1 MGQEIDRTE
10 FAPDDFARFRARARR
25 ELALFRSLA
34 GRGGLSRAGFVIGFE
49 LEAWLVDHGLVPAPI
64 NEAYL
69 AALADPLVVPELSRF
84 NVELNGTPRPLG
96 DDAFSALAAELAST
110 WRRCLDVSHR
120 MDAALVLIGI
130 LPTIRQSDL
139 VLANV
144 SALRRYAAL
153 NREIVR
159 LRGGRPILLDIDGD
173 EPLRLTHADVMLEAA
188 TTSFQVHL
196 EVPADLALRFYN
208 ASLVASGPV
217 LAAATNSPF
226 LFGHR
231 LWHETRVPL
240 FEQAVATEA
249 CAIPPER
256 RRVTFGSGYLRES
269 IAEHFAE
276 GLAHFPVLLPFE
288 APGPAERFAHL
299 RLHNGTIWHWN
310 RPLIGFDPDGTPHV
324 RIEHRVL
331 PAGPSLL
338 DMVANAALYVGLTSG
353 LGTLA
358 RPPEDDLPF
367 PAARANFLAAAR
379 HGIDAEITWL
389 DGRARPARTLLLDE
403 LLPIARQGLRAQ
415 DVRSDEV
422 DRWLGIVEQR
432 VRTGRT
438 GSVWQREWVAKR
450 GPAFQLLVA
459 EYLEHQRSGAPVDEW
474 PA

>member
-1 MGQEIDRTE
+1 VGLEIDRTE
-10 FAPDDFARFRARARR
+10 FAEGDFVRFRARAQA
-25 ELALFRSLA
+25 ELALLQSVER
-34 GRGGLSRAGFVIGFE
+34 RGGLSRAGFVVGFE
-49 LEAWLVDHGLVPAPI
+49 LEAWLVDHGLVAAPI

-84 NVELNGTPRPLG
+84 NVELNGTPCALG
-96 DDAFSALAAELAST
+96 GEAFSTLAAELTRT
-110 WRRCLDVSHR
+110 WRRCLAVSHG

-159 LRGGRPILLDIDGD
+159 LRGGRPIVLDIDGD

-196 EVPADLALRFYN
+196 QVPAPLAVRFYN
-208 ASLVASGPV
+208 ASLIASAPV

-231 LWHETRVPL
+231 LWHETRIPL
-240 FEQAVATEA
+240 FEQAVATDA
-249 CAIPPER
+249 RPTPPER
-256 RRVTFGSGYLRES
+256 RRVSFGSGYLRES
-269 IAEHFAE
+269 ITEHFADA
-276 GLAHFPVLLPFE
+276 LAHFPVLLPFE
-288 APGPAERFAHL
+288 VSEPTERFAHL
-299 RLHNGTIWHWN
+299 RLHNGTLWHWN
-310 RPLIGFDPDGTPHV
+310 RPLIGFDTDGTPHV

-338 DMVANAALYVGLTSG
+338 DMLANAAFYVGLASG
-353 LGTLA
+353 LGMLG
-358 RPPEDDLPF
+358 RPPENDLPF
-367 PAARANFLAAAR
+367 STARANFLAAAR
-379 HGIDAEITWL
+379 HGMDAEIIWL
-389 DGRARPARTLLLDE
+389 DGKARPARALLLAE

-415 DVRSDEV
+415 DVQRDEI
-422 DRWLGIVEQR
+422 DRWLDIIEQR

-438 GSVWQREWVAKR
+438 GSVWQRQWVAQR
-450 GPAFQLLVA
+450 GPAFQRMLA
-459 EYLEHQRSGAPVDEW
+459 DYLEHQRSGAPVAEW